1 MISRRI
7 FLTGLSAM
15 ALAGCDSGDGG
26 NGGVVRKEIREAG
39 LVGTLFLPANPQNL
53 PAVVCLTGAGGGLW
67 EDPARA
73 LAEAGFPALALAT
86 HNFEGRPAFLRLLP
100 LDYIEQAVDWLR
112 TRARPKNGIVA
123 LRAWSRGGEAALLL
137 ASLTSSVNAVIA
149 YAPRCYVGRQDNK
162 PNSFDDPAAAAAW
175 TYRGQPIAGE
185 PLPRAMLQDPAR
197 QSFEDKFGIAV
208 ERIKG
213 PVMLVSG
220 LADTGLS
227 GTTATFSSDHAMR
240 RLNLFNFPYP
250 HIHYSYPDAGHTIAA
265 PPPFVGPVEAGG
277 SLAGDSAAI
286 ADSWPRSLAFL
297 RALVAAQPQTS

>member
-7 FLTGLSAM
+7 FLAGLSAA
-15 ALAGCDSGDGG
+15 ALVGCDSGDGG
-26 NGGVVRKEIREAG
+26 DGNVIREQIREAG
-39 LVGTLFLPANPQNL
+39 LVGTLFLPAHPQNL

-67 EDPARA
+67 EEPARA
-73 LAEAGFPALALAT
+73 LAEAGFPAMALAT
-86 HNFEGRPAFLRLLP
+86 HNFEGRPAILRLLP
-100 LDYIEQAVDWLR
+100 LDYVEQAVDWLR
-112 TRARPKNGIVA
+112 ARAKPKNGVVA

-137 ASLTSSVNAVIA
+137 ASLTTSVNAVIA

-162 PNSFDDPAAAAAW
+162 PNNFDDPSVAAAW
-175 TYRGQPIAGE
+175 TYRGKPVVGE
-185 PLPRAMLQDPAR
+185 PLPRAMLQDPAH
-197 QSFEDKFGIAV
+197 QSFEDMFGIAV

-240 RLNLFNFPYP
+240 RLELFSFPYP
-250 HIHYSYPDAGHTIAA
+250 HVHYSYPDAGHTIAA

-277 SLAGDSAAI
+277 SLVGDRAAI

-297 RALVAAQPQTS
+297 RALATA